1 MGYIVRMEDL
11 LTVKDTLVKQM
22 DTWIL
27 EFQDVE
33 KSLKTLSETKSIE
46 GATADSM
53 RAHIKEVQL
62 PYIKELLQFYE
73 LFRAAILD
81 YTTRYMQLEP
91 DANAVIN
98 QNLLEQLEV
107 QTKQEKAV
115 IFSGIEADMH
125 SVMQRIAAC
134 GLSMPEPDGQPVKD
148 VLNKMFL
155 ETKDL
160 NEAIGTLEEDIKKE
174 YINDLSSMVE
184 NLKNYTANILST
196 DEINIGNYQVG
207 KIKDNIDYIN
217 LHADYER
224 NKDRMKKIIKT
235 ADQEKTFLD
244 AKEFLDKELPQ
255 DPKERAFKILEV
267 ASPEG
272 ITLEAGSMIKKAYQ
286 LKEGEIHKALDPLK
300 KVLGEVIEEE
310 KKIDPIST
318 GFKVGAAKEILSM
331 VEGIGMG
338 LNQEIEF
345 YDDPVG
351 TIKKNNQ
358 KAEQIKEIFTNGQE
372 LNVLKG
378 VGKKVTDSFDKNVIH
393 GDAYSRSE
401 FAGAVALD
409 AGTLFVGGGEAK
421 GAIQGVKEGEEAL
434 KASEEAEKA
443 LQAAKEA
450 SLVTSMGNV
459 AEKTGLSTEEITQ
472 LCQKLENVQG
482 KSKAE
487 IREILN
493 KLENGTATIA
503 KTEADGKISYQIKD
517 VNGEILAGEG
527 VSNPELYQERIN
539 DIRKIMPNS
548 KLQSRG
554 NMAIADVDVQ
564 GLKNEYVAHSQINKV
579 GDKGADLADFSHLKS
594 EDERIFASYVE
605 DKFPRYQ
612 DTEAKILED
621 IATNI
626 KDPNMSG
633 TINLY
638 SELPCCQ
645 SCSNVI
651 LEFRRKFPNIKLNVY
666 VGK

>member
-450 SLVTSMGNV
+450 SETIKAVQE
-459 AEKTGLSTEEITQ
+459 AEKETKVTTKLTDLLEKGETLPKHTWEEGIQTE
-472 LCQKLENVQG
+472 QG
-482 KSKAE
+482 KINPDVEGKKPSAQHAVGSASQAQSVLDGINPKYFNAE
-487 IREILN
+487 SRFG
-493 KLENGTATIA
+493 KGFYVGG
-503 KTEADGKISYQIKD
+503 DGKTIIAELAEHGNTANYAISYDMSLSGQKVLDLTNSQVAVQWDYIPRLTSTAACKEI
-517 VNGEILAGEG
+517 GELARNKGYDAIIFQSYRGDGINYVIYNNFDDILT
-527 VSNPELYQERIN
+527 PRIVTPI
-539 DIRKIMPNS
+539 D
-548 KLQSRG
+548 
-554 NMAIADVDVQ
+554 
-564 GLKNEYVAHSQINKV
+564 
-579 GDKGADLADFSHLKS
+579 
-594 EDERIFASYVE
+594 
-605 DKFPRYQ
+605 
-612 DTEAKILED
+612 
-621 IATNI
+621 
-626 KDPNMSG
+626 
-633 TINLY
+633 
-638 SELPCCQ
+638 
-645 SCSNVI
+645 
-651 LEFRRKFPNIKLNVY
+651 
-666 VGK
+666 